1 LKVFFRKTFNKI
13 SFDVSV
19 LLSEND
25 KNITILK
32 QFLKLE
38 NDLGVSGEV
47 AMADFKT
54 SVKKFTSNHQ
64 TKNRFEITQI
74 LEGEQATII
83 KSKICHQPS

>member
-25 KNITILK
+25 KNINNLK
-32 QFLKLE
+32 INFLKLE

-47 AMADFKT
+47 AW
-54 SVKKFTSNHQ
+54 
-64 TKNRFEITQI
+64 QI
-74 LEGEQATII
+74 
-83 KSKICHQPS
+83 SKQV